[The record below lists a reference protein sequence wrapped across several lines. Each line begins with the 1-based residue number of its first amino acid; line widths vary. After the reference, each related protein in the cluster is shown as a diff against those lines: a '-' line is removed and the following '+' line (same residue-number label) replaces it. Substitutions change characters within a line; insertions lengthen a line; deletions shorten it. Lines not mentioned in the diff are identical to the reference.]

1 VPNRTRIESGEKR
14 EGKREER
21 EDTDVSEAV
30 IKSREG
36 GELNLGVRAAGD
48 ISGRIT
54 EMRRRRVAVFFENY
68 MKHAVQSGL
77 NPVRSTNLRA
87 CSSFITSAHYFWE
100 AHEGGVRT
108 RSPGVLWSAFPRTT
122 VLVASL

>member
-21 EDTDVSEAV
+21 EDTDVSEAIV
-30 IKSREG
+30 KSREG
-36 GELNLGVRAAGD
+36 GELNLRERAAGG

-54 EMRRRRVAVFFENY
+54 EMRRRRVGFFFENY

-77 NPVRSTNLRA
+77 NRVRSTNLRA
-87 CSSFITSAHYFWE
+87 CSSFITPAHYF
-100 AHEGGVRT
+100 
-108 RSPGVLWSAFPRTT
+108 
-122 VLVASL
+122 